1 MGIKPTPCCGKR
13 LHPFACSKV
22 MAIVAMVSFGN
33 ESRNS
38 ASAFD
43 NALQG
48 DECVTVGG
56 LKDKAQHVGAGRKG

>member
-1 MGIKPTPCCGKR
+1 
-13 LHPFACSKV
+13 

-33 ESRNS
+33 EPRNS

-48 DECVTVGG
+48 DECFTVGG
-56 LKDKAQHVGAGRKG
+56 LKDKAQQVGAGREG